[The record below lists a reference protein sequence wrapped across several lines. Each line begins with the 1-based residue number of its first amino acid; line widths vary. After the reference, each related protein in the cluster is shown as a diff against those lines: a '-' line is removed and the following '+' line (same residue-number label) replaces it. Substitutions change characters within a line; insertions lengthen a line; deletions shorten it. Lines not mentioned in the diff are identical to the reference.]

1 MTTTM
6 LSIAALLWKG
16 WVMQQGVNWL
26 RSTPNPPEALRYGS
40 AFTAVFLFSIAGT
53 VIGGLSFFGP
63 LVSLL
68 LWTLYLVSWMVVVG
82 GFFRLGLLRT
92 GALAVL
98 LWLGQHAFTLGVK
111 VLERLVGADGYDV
124 PFYALY

>member
-1 MTTTM
+1 
-6 LSIAALLWKG
+6 
-16 WVMQQGVNWL
+16 
-26 RSTPNPPEALRYGS
+26 
-40 AFTAVFLFSIAGT
+40 